1 MSQCY
6 VADCSGAQQPRLE
19 QIQLKRDAAM
29 SPSARILIGL
39 ALGLIG
45 GIGYSLLDA
54 GADSLLPSVI
64 EPIGTLWVNA
74 IRMTVIPLLMALMIT
89 AIAGQETTGIVAEL
103 GGKTMA
109 LFVAMIVA
117 SSFFTFLVAPPLIAM
132 LNIDPE
138 ASRLLLEST
147 ASENVGST
155 ELPPFRDW
163 LVALIPIN
171 PIRAAVNNAVLPL
184 MIFTGLFSMALL
196 KIEDKLR
203 STVVD
208 FFSAIKETMFVLIAW
223 IMVIAPVGIFALVFP
238 LAATLGVSAI
248 SVLGS
253 FIVIVCALITLIT
266 LTLYPLAARVA
277 GIPVK
282 EFARAL
288 APAQIV
294 GFSTRSSL
302 AALPASFTATEALGV
317 PNKVSGVVLP
327 IAVTLFKFASPIGRT
342 AGTYFVARL
351 YGIDLAFYEL
361 FIVAAA
367 IGLFS
372 FYSPA
377 IPSGGLLIMAP
388 VYISL
393 GLPVEGIGILIAID
407 LVVDMFITAANVSAN
422 VTAAVVL
429 SGGSLDRPWVG
440 TSVESD
446 G

>member
-1 MSQCY
+1 MS
-6 VADCSGAQQPRLE
+6 AST
-19 QIQLKRDAAM
+19 
-29 SPSARILIGL
+29 RILIGL
-39 ALGLIG
+39 GMGLIG
-45 GIGYSLLDA
+45 GISFSLLDVS
-54 GADSLLPSVI
+54 ADSLLPSII
-64 EPIGTLWVNA
+64 EPIGTLWVNG
-74 IRMTVIPLLMALMIT
+74 IRMTVVPLLMALMIT
-89 AIAGQETTGIVAEL
+89 AIAGQETTGTVAQL

-109 LFVAMIVA
+109 LFVTMIVA

-138 ASRLLLEST
+138 ASRSLLERTTT
-147 ASENVGST
+147 ATVSSS

-171 PIRAAVNNAVLPL
+171 PIRAAVNNAILPL

-196 KIEDKLR
+196 KIGAKER
-203 STVVD
+203 AAIVS
-208 FFSAIKETMFVLIAW
+208 FFTAIKDTMFVLIAW
-223 IMVIAPVGIFALVFP
+223 IMLLAPVGIFALVFP

-253 FIVIVCALITLIT
+253 FIVIVSLLIVVFTLA
-266 LTLYPLAARVA
+266 LYPLAVYIGR
-277 GIPVK
+277 IPLRD
-282 EFARAL
+282 FTRAL

-302 AALPASFTATEALGV
+302 AALPASFTATEALGISSR
-317 PNKVSGVVLP
+317 VSGMVLP
-327 IAVTLFKFASPIGRT
+327 IAVTLFKFSSPIGRI
-342 AGTYFVARL
+342 AGTYFVASL
-351 YGIDLAFYEL
+351 YGIELSVYEL
-361 FIVAAA
+361 FIIAAA

-407 LVVDMFITAANVSAN
+407 LIVDMFITAANVSAN
-422 VTAAVVL
+422 VTAAAIL
-429 SGGSLDRPWVG
+429 SRNRS
-440 TSVESD
+440 
-446 G
+446 

>member
-1 MSQCY
+1 MS
-6 VADCSGAQQPRLE
+6 AST
-19 QIQLKRDAAM
+19 
-29 SPSARILIGL
+29 RILLGL

-45 GIGYSLLDA
+45 GIGFSLLDTN
-54 GADSLLPSVI
+54 ADSILPLLI

-103 GGKTMA
+103 GGKTMG

-117 SSFFTFLVAPPLIAM
+117 SSLFTFLVAPSLIA
-132 LNIDPE
+132 LLTIDPE
-138 ASRLLLEST
+138 ASRLLLEGT
-147 ASENVGST
+147 ASEDVGSS

-171 PIRAAVNNAVLPL
+171 PIRAAANNAVLPL

-196 KIEDKLR
+196 KIDKAQR
-203 STVVD
+203 TYVVD
-208 FFSAIKETMFVLIAW
+208 FFNAIKETMFVLIAW
-223 IMVIAPVGIFALVFP
+223 IMLLAPIGIFALVFP

-253 FIVIVCALITLIT
+253 FIVIVCALITLFT
-266 LTLYPLAARVA
+266 LALYPLASYVG
-277 GIPVK
+277 GIPLRN
-282 EFARAL
+282 FARAL
-288 APAQIV
+288 APAQII

-302 AALPASFTATEALGV
+302 AALPASFTATETLGISS
-317 PNKVSGVVLP
+317 KVSGVVLP

-342 AGTYFVARL
+342 AGTYFVANL
-351 YGIDLAFYEL
+351 YGIELSIYEL
-361 FIVAAA
+361 FVVAAA

-393 GLPVEGIGILIAID
+393 GLPVQGIGILIAID
-407 LVVDMFITAANVSAN
+407 LIVDMFITAANVSAN
-422 VTAAVVL
+422 VTVAAIL
-429 SGGSLDRPWVG
+429 SRGNQ
-440 TSVESD
+440 
-446 G
+446 

>member
-1 MSQCY
+1 MN
-6 VADCSGAQQPRLE
+6 
-19 QIQLKRDAAM
+19 
-29 SPSARILIGL
+29 PSTRILLGL

-45 GIGYSLLDA
+45 GISYSLLDSA
-54 GADSLLPSVI
+54 ADSVLPSII

-89 AIAGQETTGIVAEL
+89 AIAGQETTGIVAQL
-103 GGKTMA
+103 GGKTMG
-109 LFVAMIVA
+109 LFIAMIVA
-117 SSFFTFLVAPPLIAM
+117 SSLFVFLVAPPLIAM
-132 LNIDPE
+132 LSIDPE
-138 ASRLLLEST
+138 ASRRLLEST
-147 ASENVGST
+147 ATENLAST

-196 KIEDKLR
+196 KIEDEQR
-203 STVVD
+203 VNIVG
-208 FFSAIKETMFVLIAW
+208 FFSAIKEAMFVLIAW
-223 IMVIAPVGIFALVFP
+223 IMTLAPVGIFALVFP

-253 FIVIVCALITLIT
+253 FIFIVCALITVFT
-266 LTLYPLAARVA
+266 LALYPLAIYLGGMSLR
-277 GIPVK
+277 

-288 APAQIV
+288 APAQII
-294 GFSTRSSL
+294 GFSARSSL
-302 AALPASFTATEALGV
+302 AALPASFAATEALGISS
-317 PNKVSGVVLP
+317 KVSGVVLP

-342 AGTYFVARL
+342 AGTYFVASL
-351 YGIDLAFYEL
+351 YGIDLTIYEL

-393 GLPVEGIGILIAID
+393 GLPVQGIGILIAID
-407 LVVDMFITAANVSAN
+407 LIVDMFITAANVSAN
-422 VTAAVVL
+422 VTVAAII
-429 SGGSLDRPWVG
+429 SNKAQ
-440 TSVESD
+440 
-446 G
+446 